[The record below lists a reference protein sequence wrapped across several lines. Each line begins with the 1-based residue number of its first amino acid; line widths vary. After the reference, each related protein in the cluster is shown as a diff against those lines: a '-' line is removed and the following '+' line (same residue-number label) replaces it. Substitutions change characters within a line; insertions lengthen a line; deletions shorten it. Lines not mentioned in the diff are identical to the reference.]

1 MTYPN
6 ILIKYNT
13 NSPLIIIHGIWIG
26 ISIIVDEH
34 KFSHIHIFFLKII
47 STDYNCHTIICQQ
60 HIPISIIFFN
70 PKFLQIR
77 NISFRQYQ
85 YLSKM

>member
-13 NSPLIIIHGIWIG
+13 NSPLIIGHGIG
-26 ISIIVDEH
+26 ISISIIIDEH

-47 STDYNCHTIICQQ
+47 STDYNCRTFMCQQ
-60 HIPISIIFFN
+60 HI
-70 PKFLQIR
+70 R
-77 NISFRQYQ
+77 NSCRLGTILFRQYQ